1 MSAVI
6 NAAMRAMVEGYTN
19 PNGAQ
24 GTAAPSAYGEAVA
37 VILAFVISLAL
48 VSLIGMWLWNYS
60 VVPLF
65 EFARPAKSIFQII
78 GLAIFLAIIMP

>member
-1 MSAVI
+1 MSTVI

-24 GTAAPSAYGEAVA
+24 ATAAPSAYGEAVA
-37 VILAFVISLAL
+37 VILAFVISLVL

-65 EFARPAKSIFQII
+65 EFARPAKSVLQII